1 MMPLSKIINLKICV
15 IKLKVA
21 PLSAHLHEI
30 ISVKIADKLEE
41 ILKMRNS
48 LLLGLIAA
56 TVSLPALANGDY
68 EDNARVISVTPQF
81 QRVNTPS
88 QECRTEYVRESVYE
102 PRERSVG
109 GAIIGGIAGGLLG
122 HTVGRGNGKVAAA
135 AVGAGVGA
143 IVGDRMDNDRGYGYG
158 YGGRERVETRPVDR
172 CVTVDNWSQVPAGYL
187 VNYEYNGRQ
196 YSTVTDR
203 DPGRYIPV
211 HVDVRPN
218 GYISDV
224 SYSQPRDNNDRDD
237 HRGWD
242 RDRGEHHGWGHRD
255 RNDRHYW

>member
-1 MMPLSKIINLKICV
+1 
-15 IKLKVA
+15 
-21 PLSAHLHEI
+21 
-30 ISVKIADKLEE
+30 
-41 ILKMRNS
+41 MRNT

-68 EDNARVISVTPQF
+68 EDSARVISVTPQF

-102 PRERSVG
+102 PRERSLG

-143 IVGDRMDNDRGYGYG
+143 IVGDRVDNNRGYDRGD
-158 YGGRERVETRPVDR
+158 REQVVTRPVDR

-196 YSTVTDR
+196 YSTVTER

-224 SYSQPRDNNDRDD
+224 SYSQPQARAYGRDD
-237 HRGWD
+237 DDEHEHWN
-242 RDRGEHHGWGHRD
+242 RGEHRGWGHREHGRD
-255 RNDRHYW
+255 RNYW